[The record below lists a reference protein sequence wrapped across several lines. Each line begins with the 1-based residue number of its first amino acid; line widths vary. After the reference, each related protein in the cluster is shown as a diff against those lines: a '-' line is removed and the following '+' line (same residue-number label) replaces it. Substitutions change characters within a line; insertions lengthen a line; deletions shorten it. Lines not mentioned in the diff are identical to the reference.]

1 MATPCAT
8 QSPRYRLRT
17 SYLVATVVATVV
29 IGGSAAAAVEEPEVT
44 RIVAGTVQN
53 VTVDVAP
60 GSAQAADVPL
70 PVEAAVEIDGELY
83 DLPDGSVPAL
93 ATGDAVEVTLRSDA
107 DLTVDEALEL
117 ASAGAT
123 GEAGVVSVDAAPQ
136 LAAAVTAGAL
146 GAHTLTVLPVYW
158 ATPDAATTVSLRTL
172 ADQSAG
178 YWSEQT
184 AGRLSVQSVD
194 VRGWAAVP
202 APTVCDRDSAYR
214 LFDAALAAN
223 GVPAPTGRQHV
234 IVYFPAWSSC
244 GWAGMAA
251 VNGGTVW
258 INGNQAPDILT
269 HELGHNFGLGHA
281 NIVSCTSGGVV
292 VPVVLPFSGCTTTEY
307 GDYADVMGVA
317 MSGAPTGS
325 LNSAM
330 ADALGLTQ
338 LTDVSALA
346 GSTVLDLAPLTSVS
360 AHRAARVQ
368 APGGRV
374 YVDYRPAQGRDVRW
388 SRWAG
393 VQVHVQVV
401 DTRNIPSTYLLD
413 MQPTRGSF
421 VNASFPVGQAWTVPG
436 TALTL
441 TVQSAGS
448 TARLG
453 VAAGPAGQAAP
464 AGGAV
469 PAGQA
474 APAAPAGR
482 GGADPVAN
490 YVRRV
495 YQDLFLRE
503 PDPTG
508 LQGWTSALNTGTPG
522 MAVANSITS
531 STEYRSRLIAASYNT
546 YLGRDPDPVGLDGW
560 LAAMGSGIT
569 IQQMEAGFTASS
581 EYYARAGGTDA
592 QWVRQVYADVLGRG
606 AADAEVEAWTG
617 VLRQPGASR
626 QTAAIGFLVSTEH
639 LADVV
644 DGHYQHLLGRGIDP
658 VGRQGWVG
666 AIQAGVRVEA
676 VIGGIIA
683 SDEYIN
689 RG

>member
-1 MATPCAT
+1 MAAPCAT
-8 QSPRYRLRT
+8 LSPRYRWRT

-307 GDYADVMGVA
+307 GDYADVMGIA

-393 VQVHVQVV
+393 VQVHVQVL

-413 MQPTRGSF
+413 MQPTTGSF

-453 VAAGPAGQAAP
+453 VAAGQAAP

-474 APAAPAGR
+474 APAGQVGP
-482 GGADPVAN
+482 DPVAN

-508 LQGWTSALNTGTPG
+508 LQGWMSALNTGTPR
-522 MAVANSITS
+522 MAVANAITS
-531 STEYRSRLIAASYNT
+531 STEYRSRLITASYNT

-560 LAAMGSGIT
+560 LAAMEAGIT